1 MIRRPPRSTLFPY
14 TTLFRS
20 RRINDS
26 MGKYIAEMTV
36 KKLLSNGSLR
46 PQARI
51 LILGMTFKE
60 DIGDIRNSK
69 VIDIERELHQY
80 GLSPC
85 IYDPHADPR
94 EALHEYGVKLCERPE
109 DRAPYDGVIVAVKDK
124 GVPEFLPPEGDQ
136 KHGRSGGPGGDD
148 R

>member
-69 VIDIERELHQY
+69 VIDIERELHQF

-109 DRAPYDGVIVAVKDK
+109 DRAPYEGVIVAGQHKARREFRT
-124 GVPEFLPPEGDQ
+124 PEWSK
-136 KHGRSGGPGGDD
+136 KHRRDRGP
-148 R
+148 